1 MFVFIVFESVEHI
14 TVSFCIKVNI
24 EYNFEKADQ
33 EKSCRGIIA

>member
-24 EYNFEKADQ
+24 EYNFEKLIR
-33 EKSCRGIIA
+33 KSPAEEL